1 MIYFVTVVSCLSL
14 VLNMVI
20 LGYLVDNLGGRK

>member
-1 MIYFVTVVSCLSL
+1 MIYFLTVVSCLSL

>member
-1 MIYFVTVVSCLSL
+1 MIYLVTVVSCLSL

>member
-1 MIYFVTVVSCLSL
+1 MIYFLTVVSCLSL

-20 LGYLVDNLGGRK
+20 LDYLVDNLGGKK